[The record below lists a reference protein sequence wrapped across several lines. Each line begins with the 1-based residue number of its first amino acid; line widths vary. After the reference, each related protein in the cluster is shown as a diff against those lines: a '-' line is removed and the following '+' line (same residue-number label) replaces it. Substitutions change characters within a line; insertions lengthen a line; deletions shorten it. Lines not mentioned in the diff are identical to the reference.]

1 MDSQETLHE
10 KTLYEILGVPTNATK
25 EEIRKA
31 YRKQA
36 LKYHPDKNPN
46 AEEEF
51 KKIKFAQEILT
62 DDKKR
67 KYYDFGGEKI
77 LEYLDDDSP
86 LMSIDSFSFYIIIIT
101 IILIFAVIF
110 LILITL
116 RKEKSVTWNWFI
128 IFIPLYIIDVLLF
141 SFLIKISKVI
151 ANYGQNGTANEE
163 YNKTGCFE
171 DDESNRLR
179 QIRRQKIK
187 NFIKNFIFNK
197 ALILFILFVA
207 QQFLVIV
214 YLYDPKLLSP
224 LQLAIPYI
232 LYEIFIL
239 GISIYQTY
247 MYFKNRK
254 ETQTTIMEEKNEPI
268 HFLTRTYIV
277 QIYRVIQ
284 MILIFTNLENHYASW
299 SIIFIP
305 SYLLA
310 LIMYIR
316 LQCTESNMA
325 KTYSFFLVPFFIFYY
340 PTLILLVIYL
350 CNYPYSFIITCIPV
364 FIVMGIGLCC
374 ISCCV
379 CAYNTEGKFDSSR
392 ISIPNTNSISYI
404 SEDKQIESSEM
415 INMDR
420 FLNPS
425 LSNDIRINI

>member
-10 KTLYEILGVPTNATK
+10 KTLYEILEVPTNATK

-51 KKIKFAQEILT
+51 KKIKYAQEILT

-86 LMSIDSFSFYIIIIT
+86 LMSIDSFSFYIVVFT
-101 IILIFAVIF
+101 IILIFAIIF
-110 LILITL
+110 LIFITL
-116 RKEKSVTWNWFI
+116 KKEESIIWSWFI
-128 IFIPLYIIDVLLF
+128 IFIPLYIIDILLF
-141 SFLIKISKVI
+141 AFLLKVNKII
-151 ANYGQNGTANEE
+151 ANYGENGTENEE
-163 YNKTGCFE
+163 YKTGCFE
-171 DDESNRLR
+171 DDEAQRIK

-187 NFIKNFIFNK
+187 KFIKNFLFNK
-197 ALILFILFVA
+197 AFILFILFVI
-207 QQFLVIV
+207 QQFFVII
-214 YLYDPKLLSP
+214 YLYNSKFLSP

-232 LYEIFIL
+232 LYEIFIF
-239 GISIYQTY
+239 GISIYQTFL
-247 MYFKNRK
+247 YFKKRK
-254 ETQTTIMEEKNEPI
+254 ETQATVMEEKNEPI
-268 HFLTRTYIV
+268 HFLTRTYLV

-284 MILIFTNLENHYASW
+284 MILIFTNLENQYAPW

-305 SYLLA
+305 SYLLV

-316 LQCTESNMA
+316 LQCTEPNLA
-325 KTYSFFLVPFFIFYY
+325 KTYYFFLVPFFIFYY

-350 CNYPYSFIITCIPV
+350 CNYPYSFIITCIPI

-379 CAYNTEGKFDSSR
+379 YSFNTERGFDSTR
-392 ISIPNTNSISYI
+392 ISIPSTNSISYI
-404 SEDKQIESSEM
+404 SEDKQIESADM
-415 INMDR
+415 ANMGRYIN
-420 FLNPS
+420 S
-425 LSNDIRINI
+425 TSSNETRINI